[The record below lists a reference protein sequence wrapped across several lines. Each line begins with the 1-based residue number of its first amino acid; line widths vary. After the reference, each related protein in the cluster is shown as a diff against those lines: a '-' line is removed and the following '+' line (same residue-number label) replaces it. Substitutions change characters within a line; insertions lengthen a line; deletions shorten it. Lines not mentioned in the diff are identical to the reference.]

1 MQPLKHGVLTLIL
14 MLSQLSSSALSASA
28 QEAHDTPHY
37 RPSYHFTP
45 QRHWMN
51 DPNGLVFHNGTYHL
65 FFQHYPKGITW
76 GPMHWGHATS
86 QDLTS
91 WQEHPI
97 ALAPDELGMIF
108 SGSVVIDQHN
118 TSNLGKLG
126 QAPWVA
132 IFTHHDDKAQE
143 AGRTDVQHQS
153 LAYSL
158 DQGMTWVKYAGN
170 PVLKNPGIK
179 DLRDPKVF
187 WHEASAQW
195 IMSLAAHDRIQF
207 YSSSNLKDW
216 HKESEFGADAGSH
229 EGVWECPDLVSLR
242 VEGDTRWVLI
252 VSLVA
257 GGPNG
262 GSATQYFV
270 GDFDGRQ
277 FTPEHQDIRW
287 LDQGPDNY
295 AGVTWHNTGERTVF
309 IGWMSNWV
317 YAKEVPTSPWRSAM
331 TLPRDLG
338 LRKVNDQHYLTATPS
353 SEVLQLIHAAPKNGA
368 KLSSGEVDL
377 SHAIQDSD
385 GRLAME
391 ISAPELD
398 NFCITLSNDQGDQ
411 LTIDYNRST
420 GHYQVDRRQSGVHEF
435 NDKFPQVLHA
445 KRINASMD
453 AHVTLYFDRTSVEL
467 FADHGLTVMTSLF
480 FPKAP
485 YTRAMIQAEG
495 AMRNGQVSWQK
506 AW

>member
-1 MQPLKHGVLTLIL
+1 
-14 MLSQLSSSALSASA
+14 MLSQIPSTALSASKH
-28 QEAHDTPHY
+28 EDEETPHY
-37 RPSYHFTP
+37 RPCYHFTP
-45 QRHWMN
+45 KRHWMN

-65 FFQHYPKGITW
+65 FFQHFPKGLTW

-86 QDLTS
+86 QDLMS

-118 TSNLGKLG
+118 TSKLGKPG
-126 QAPWVA
+126 ESPWVA

-158 DQGMTWVKYAGN
+158 DEGKTWQKYAAN

-179 DLRDPKVF
+179 DFRDPKVF
-187 WHEASAQW
+187 WHTESSKW
-195 IMSLAAHDRIQF
+195 LMSLAAHDRIQF
-207 YSSSNLKDW
+207 FSSPDLKEW
-216 HKESEFGADAGSH
+216 VKESEFGTGLGSH
-229 EGVWECPDLVSLR
+229 EDVWECPDLVR
-242 VEGDTRWVLI
+242 IGVDGQERWVLI
-252 VSLVA
+252 VSLVS

-270 GDFDGRQ
+270 GDFDGHR
-277 FTPEHQDIRW
+277 FTQEHQDIRW

-309 IGWMSNWV
+309 IGWMSNWL

-338 LRKVNDQHYLTATPS
+338 LKKVNDQHYLTSTPS
-353 SEVLQLIHAAPKNGA
+353 NEVLQKIHATPKNQA
-368 KLSSGEVDL
+368 KLTSGKVDL
-377 SHAIQDSD
+377 SQAISNSN
-385 GRLAME
+385 GHLALE
-391 ISAPELD
+391 LIAPELG
-398 NFCITLSNDQGDQ
+398 NFSITLSNDQGDQ
-411 LTIDYNRST
+411 LTIGYNHAT
-420 GHYQVDRRQSGVHEF
+420 GVYQVDRRHSGVHAF
-435 NDKFPQVLHA
+435 SDKFAKVLNA
-445 KRINASMD
+445 KRINTSKD
-453 AHVTLYFDRTSVEL
+453 AQVMLYFDRTSVEL

-480 FPKAP
+480 FPKSP
-485 YTRAMIQAEG
+485 YTQAFIEVESRLREG
-495 AMRNGQVSWQK
+495 QITWFQD
-506 AW
+506 W